1 MDEIKAY
8 RADTAEQFWDMLS
21 PQKYLFG
28 PQNQPIFRGQG
39 DATWKLLPSI
49 LRGQIHP
56 VYSAVVFR
64 NDPLASESRIF
75 AEIASLDTFVQYC
88 DSTGL
93 RTPFDSTEFRE
104 RYLLQGDRRFLDTF
118 ILGLKAWP
126 SVDYYDLMALAQHH
140 GLPTRLLDWSR
151 RSYVAAY
158 FAASD
163 ALSMDDAGELAVW
176 ALDLGPGHFGMQD
189 LHVVRVPGSNN
200 ANLAAQAGL
209 FTLLTQKYV
218 RGAPFEGYECLCDYV
233 RSVGSKALLKITLP
247 HSEAPKVLDLCE
259 RYGIT
264 AATLFPDFNGAAR
277 ATVEEQLR
285 RAKSDWTDAH
295 DRRAKTSPAF
305 GET

>member
-1 MDEIKAY
+1 MDEIKTY
-8 RADTAEQFWDMLS
+8 RQETVEEFWETLS
-21 PQKYLFG
+21 PQKYLFS

-39 DATWKLLPSI
+39 DASWKLLPSI
-49 LRGQIHP
+49 LRPNKHP
-56 VYSAVVFR
+56 VYSSVLFR
-64 NDPLASESRIF
+64 SHPLISENRIF

-93 RTPFDSTEFRE
+93 RTPFDSTEFRQ

-126 SVDYYDLMALAQHH
+126 SIEYYDLMALAQHY

-163 ALSMDDAGELAVW
+163 ALSIESEGELAVW
-176 ALDLGPGHFGMQD
+176 ALDLGPGHFGMQS
-189 LHVVRVPGSNN
+189 LHIVRVPGSNN

-209 FTLLTQKYV
+209 FTLLTQGHS
-218 RGAPFEGYECLCDYV
+218 RGAPFQGHECVCDYV

-247 HSEAPKVLDLCE
+247 RSEAPKVLDLCE

-277 ATVEEQLR
+277 ATIEEQMR
-285 RAKSDWTDAH
+285 RGKSDWTGAPDV
-295 DRRAKTSPAF
+295 RARTSSAF
-305 GET
+305 GES